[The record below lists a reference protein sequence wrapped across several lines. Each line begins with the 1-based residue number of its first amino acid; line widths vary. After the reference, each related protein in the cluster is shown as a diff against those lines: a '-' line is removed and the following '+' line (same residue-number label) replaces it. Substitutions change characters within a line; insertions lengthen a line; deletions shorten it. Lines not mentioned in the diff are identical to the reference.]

1 MFLLLLL
8 LLSLSM
14 LLMSIPSIP
23 SILLLAVEA
32 FRFLEGKEG
41 ADAMVDAMGSTVLNR
56 EQFEIRDFFLW

>member
-1 MFLLLLL
+1 
-8 LLSLSM
+8 M